1 MFIRSIFLF
10 WLLFVGA
17 MSLANAQDNL
27 ITTSDKDLT
36 DVDDFAQIKLDRLK
50 RIRRELIQLE
60 SKIFVN
66 KKKIDD
72 EDDMVVKLKLE
83 SELEKYQQDYDQKKL
98 LFIETMTGYTVTASQ
113 SKKKEKEK
121 SLGDDIQEILEPALT
136 GIRAISERPREI
148 QKLQEKIK
156 DLKLKI
162 ESTEKARAKLEK
174 TYKDDNYN
182 VFKRVIKKSIKRLEQ
197 TIKDYKIQLEDSQF
211 KLIKLENNKGSF
223 VGAFSNI
230 IFDFLK
236 TKGKNLGLALS
247 AFIFLFWLFG
257 SAKNKVISFFV
268 NRIVQLGRPQDKSYW
283 FVRPIRVIYSVL
295 GFLLALS
302 VALMILY
309 VLNDW
314 VLVTFIIFILGAVV
328 WSSKQYFP
336 TFFEQSKIV
345 LNLGTIRENEVVIYK
360 HIAWRLKSLGYYCRL
375 ENPSL
380 TGGSLRISSKEL
392 MTYHSRPVVENEPWF
407 PSRTND
413 WVVLTDG
420 TYGKVTFQSPEQVVV
435 RLIGGAYKH
444 FKVDQFLGLNPL
456 NLSKGYGIEQV
467 IGIDYQHQQ
476 PLLQEVIPRFKEK
489 IQSYLKDFLKDEYQY
504 VKEFMVEYMN
514 AGASSLDIRFFL
526 VCSGELGAKKLLL
539 ERRIQMGF
547 VDVCNE
553 FGYVIPFQQV
563 TLHYPQALNERKE

>member
-1 MFIRSIFLF
+1 MINKFL
-10 WLLFVGA
+10 LLILLLIVAF
-17 MSLANAQDNL
+17 SHPINAQDKNL
-27 ITTSDKDLT
+27 QVAGENI
-36 DVDDFAQIKLDRLK
+36 DVDDFEQIKLDRLK
-50 RIRRELIQLE
+50 RIRRELVQLE
-60 SKIFVN
+60 SKIFLN
-66 KKKIDD
+66 KKKIED
-72 EDDMVVKLKLE
+72 EDDMVIKLKLE
-83 SELEKYQQDYDQKKL
+83 SELETYQQEYTNKKY
-98 LFIETMTGYTVTASQ
+98 LFIETMTGNTVVQ
-113 SKKKEKEK
+113 RQDPKKKEDKT
-121 SLGDDIQEILEPALT
+121 LGDDIQEILEPALN
-136 GIRAISERPREI
+136 GVRAISERPREI

-162 ESTEKARAKLEK
+162 ENTEGAKKKLEK
-174 TYKDDNYN
+174 SREKEHYK
-182 VFKRVIKKSIKRLEQ
+182 VFKRVIKQSIKRLDK
-197 TIKDYKIQLEDSQF
+197 TISDYKIDLEDSQF
-211 KLIKLENNKGSF
+211 KLMKLENDKGSF

-257 SAKNKVISFFV
+257 SIKNKVIGFFV
-268 NRIVQLGRPQDKSYW
+268 NRIMSLGRPQDKSLW
-283 FVRPIRVIYSVL
+283 FIRPIKVIYSVL
-295 GFLLALS
+295 GFILALA
-302 VALMILY
+302 VAIMILY

-328 WSSKQYFP
+328 WSSKHYFP
-336 TFFEQSKIV
+336 IFFEQSKIV

-360 HIAWRLKSLGYYCRL
+360 NIPWRLKSLGYYCRL

-392 MTYHSRPVVENEPWF
+392 MSYHSRPIVENEPWF

-420 TYGKVTFQSPEQVVV
+420 TYGKVTFQSPEQIVV

-444 FKVDQFLGLNPL
+444 FKVDTFLSLNPL
-456 NLSKGYGIEQV
+456 NLSKGYGIEQI
-467 IGIDYQHQQ
+467 IGVDYQHQQ
-476 PLLQEVIPRFKEK
+476 PLLSQVVPRFK
-489 IQSYLKDFLKDEYQY
+489 QRVSDFLKEELKDEYQY
-504 VKEFMVEYMN
+504 IKEFSVEYKN

-526 VCSGELGAKKLLL
+526 ICSGELGAKKLLL

-553 FGYVIPFQQV
+553 FGYVIPFTQL
-563 TLHYPQALNERKE
+563 TLHMPNANDKEQH

>member
-1 MFIRSIFLF
+1 MFIRSLFLF
-10 WLLFVGA
+10 WLVFVGA
-17 MSLANAQDNL
+17 LSTADAQDNL

-60 SKIFVN
+60 SKLFLT
-66 KKKIDD
+66 KKEIET
-72 EDDMVVKLKLE
+72 EDDMVVRLKKE
-83 SELEKYQQDYDQKKL
+83 SELETFQREYDQKKL
-98 LFIETMTGYTVTASQ
+98 LFIETMTGHTVTQKSL
-113 SKKKEKEK
+113 SKKEREK
-121 SLGDDIQEILEPALT
+121 SLGDDLQEILEPAMT
-136 GIRAISERPREI
+136 GIRSISERPREI
-148 QKLQEKIK
+148 QKLQERIK

-162 ESTEKARAKLEK
+162 ENLSLAKDKLKATQKDEK
-174 TYKDDNYN
+174 YK
-182 VFKRVIKKSIKRLEQ
+182 VFNRVIKKSIKR
-197 TIKDYKIQLEDSQF
+197 IDKSINDYKINLEDSQF

-223 VGAFSNI
+223 VGAFSNL

-236 TKGKNLGLALS
+236 TKGKNLGLALT

-257 SAKNKVISFFV
+257 SIKNKVIGFFV
-268 NRIVQLGRPQDKSYW
+268 NRIVRLGRAQDKSLW
-283 FVRPIRVIYSVL
+283 FIRPLKVIYSVL

-328 WSSKQYFP
+328 WSSKHYFP

-360 HIAWRLKSLGYYCRL
+360 NIPWKLKSLGYYCRL

-392 MTYHSRPVVENEPWF
+392 MTYHSRPIVDNEPWF
-407 PSRTND
+407 PTRTHD
-413 WVVLTDG
+413 WVLLTDK
-420 TYGKVTFQSPEQVVV
+420 TYGKVTFQSPEQIIVK
-435 RLIGGAYKH
+435 LIGGALKH
-444 FKVDQFLGLNPL
+444 FKVDAFLNLNPL
-456 NLSKGYGIEQV
+456 NLSNGYGIEQV
-467 IGIDYQHQQ
+467 IGVDYQHQA
-476 PLLQEVIPRFKEK
+476 PLLNEVVPRFKTR
-489 IQSYLKDFLKDEYQY
+489 IQEYLKDELKDEYKFI
-504 VKEFMVEYMN
+504 KEFLVEYKN

-526 VCSGELGAKKLLL
+526 ICEGNLGSKKQVL
-539 ERRIQMGF
+539 ERKIHMGF

-563 TLHYPQALNERKE
+563 TLHMAESGHLPKK

>member
-1 MFIRSIFLF
+1 MFIRSLF
-10 WLLFVGA
+10 FFWILFVGV
-17 MSLANAQDNL
+17 MSMANAQDNL
-27 ITTSDKDLT
+27 ITSTDKDLT

-60 SKIFVN
+60 SKIFLN
-66 KKKIDD
+66 KKKIND

-83 SELEKYQQDYDQKKL
+83 SELESYQQEYDQKKL
-98 LFIETMTGYTVTASQ
+98 LFIETLSGYTVTSSKAKK
-113 SKKKEKEK
+113 KKKEKT
-121 SLGDDIQEILEPALT
+121 LGDDIQEILEPAMT

-162 ESTEKARAKLEK
+162 EDTENAKSKLVNAN
-174 TYKDDNYN
+174 KDDKYK
-182 VFKRVIKKSIKRLEQ
+182 VFKRVIKKSIKRLDQ

-257 SAKNKVISFFV
+257 SIKNKVIGFFV
-268 NRIVQLGRPQDKSYW
+268 NRIVRLGRPQDKSLW
-283 FVRPIRVIYSVL
+283 FVRPIKVIYSVL

-302 VALMILY
+302 VSIMILY

-328 WSSKQYFP
+328 WSSKHYFP
-336 TFFEQSKIV
+336 IFFEQSKIV
-345 LNLGTIRENEVVIYK
+345 LNLGTIRENEVVIYN
-360 HIAWRLKSLGYYCRL
+360 HVPWRLKALGYYCRL

-380 TGGSLRISSKEL
+380 TGGTLRISSKEL
-392 MTYHSRPVVENEPWF
+392 MNYHSRPIVDNEPWF
-407 PSRTND
+407 PTRTTD

-420 TYGKVTFQSPEQVVV
+420 TYGKVTFQSPEQIVV

-444 FKVDQFLGLNPL
+444 FKLDQFLSLNPL
-456 NLSKGYGIEQV
+456 NLSKGYGIEQI
-467 IGIDYQHQQ
+467 IGVDYQHQK
-476 PLLQEVIPRFKEK
+476 PLLDEVIPRFKDK
-489 IQSYLKDFLKDEYQY
+489 IQNYLKEFLGEEYKHI
-504 VKEFMVEYMN
+504 KEFMVEYQN
-514 AGASSLDIRFFL
+514 AGSSSLDIRFFL
-526 VCSGELGAKKLLL
+526 ICAGELGAKKLLL

-553 FGYVIPFQQV
+553 FGYIIPFQQV
-563 TLHYPQALNERKE
+563 TVHMNNK